1 MNIDGLCSYNQI
13 MKRTFLLTLTI
24 FLFISPAWAS
34 DTGFLSYIEQTP
46 NGKIDWN
53 EGYFYGIG
61 LGYPH
66 LNDGS
71 KAKALRV
78 AQAGALSAILQVASK
93 VRVDDRHLLKD
104 LAREKLIIQIRG
116 LVRYEPYKR
125 EFVKKRPHSFYRV
138 IYRAPLSGVEG
149 LTSRLLNQLKTQS
162 SSWKDL
168 PQPGRF
174 GDDDSSHPW
183 LVLDARG
190 VEKQTPVQP
199 AIFPKIVT
207 DKGETIYEVNKV
219 DEGALKKRGMAKYVV
234 SDKNRD
240 ELASCPTQAPWNWLF
255 DLVSPGAAQ
264 AQERQK
270 RKRRGKY
277 IVKDVQGVQGLMKT
291 NVVISESDAE
301 NIRKE
306 DASNKILKEC
316 RVIVIASSSLG
327 GIEGKVLKYLALGR

>member
-1 MNIDGLCSYNQI
+1 
-13 MKRTFLLTLTI
+13 MKRTFLLILTT
-24 FLFISPAWAS
+24 FLFVSPVQAS
-34 DTGFLSYIEQTP
+34 DKGFFSYIEQLP
-46 NGKIDWN
+46 SGNIDWN

-93 VRVDDRHLLKD
+93 VRVDDTHLLKD
-104 LAREKLIIQIRG
+104 LVREKLIIQIKG

-125 EFVKKRPHSFYRV
+125 EFIRKKPHSFYKV
-138 IYRAPLSGVEG
+138 VYRAPLSGVEG
-149 LTSRLLNQLKTQS
+149 LTTRLLNQLRTQS

-168 PQPGRF
+168 PQPGRS
-174 GDDDSSHPW
+174 GDVDDSSRPW

-190 VEKQTPVQP
+190 LEKQAPVQP

-207 DKGETIYEVNKV
+207 EKGETLYEANKV
-219 DEGALKKRGMAKYVV
+219 DEEALKKRGMAKYVV
-234 SDKNRD
+234 SDKSRED
-240 ELASCPTQAPWNWLF
+240 LASCPAQPPWDWLL
-255 DLVSPGAAQ
+255 DLVAPCAAQ
-264 AQERQK
+264 AQERQR
-270 RKRRGKY
+270 RKRRGQY

-291 NVVISESDAE
+291 NVIISESDAKS
-301 NIRKE
+301 IRKE
-306 DASNKILKEC
+306 DASNQILKKC

-327 GIEGKVLKYLALGR
+327 GIEGKALKYLALGR